1 MDQALNKGI
10 GHRLGVGIGCILGAG
25 IIALVLMWVL
35 VQIITILDRLAA

>member
-1 MDQALNKGI
+1 MDQALKGI

-35 VQIITILDRLAA
+35 VQVIALLDRLTA